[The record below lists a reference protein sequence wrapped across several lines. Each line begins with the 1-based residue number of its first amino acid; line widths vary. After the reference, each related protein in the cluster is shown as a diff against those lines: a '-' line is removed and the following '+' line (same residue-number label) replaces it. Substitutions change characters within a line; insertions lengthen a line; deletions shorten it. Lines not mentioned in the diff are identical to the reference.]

1 MAAAAAAGGVGGAA
15 AASANDDDVFATVDF
30 GDNLAAPLLQFQD
43 DGLTEL
49 MMDDGLTVIARGMGI
64 DRLILNLLQLYCDPS
79 MLVLVINFSPAD
91 LSFYLDQ
98 LAVAMP
104 LHPPRH
110 VTAEMSADARN
121 AVYLEAGVLFVT
133 SRILVVDMLL
143 GKVPTDLIMGLVVL
157 NGHRVTPTSTE
168 AFILR
173 LYRLNNHEGFIK
185 GFSDNPEALARGFNG
200 VEKTMKALWVRKL
213 FLWPRFHQSVTEALE
228 SKKQPKVKQVDMNQT
243 PRMQRIQIAIRE
255 LLMACLRELKQKRPG
270 LDMEHLSAETALL
283 SEFDRTLSRQL
294 DPVWHLLGAS
304 VKQLVKDIRTL
315 RNLVR
320 QLYNYDAV
328 SFFHYLEALRAS
340 STAFNENSSFL
351 FLDATDDLYSNA
363 KGRVFPPKP
372 KVKAEVS
379 TKGAHLSGS
388 AGGLAGAAPAV
399 GGVGSALVEP
409 SAAAAAAAA
418 VVEPAIDPRKKIE
431 VNPKWLAVDH
441 LIKVIAKEAG
451 EGDAGRTLVCVADGK
466 TAIQLADFFRFG
478 AEKVLGDQLLR
489 YERFKGGSV
498 TLAATFAN
506 KAPVAGPGSEAGRA
520 AKRRRRKRQ
529 TEATGN
535 AAATT
540 IEQVS
545 YAALQDEEIEAASI
559 AGAPDDELLACF
571 GEIDVGA
578 VVICAMKADGVTRSS
593 ASLEL
598 MLRDVQPRHVILVD
612 PELIAMRQ
620 LELYSYATPG
630 PPLSLYLC
638 NFRDSIQEQKFLTSI
653 RLERQAFEA
662 LIRAKQMMAVPE
674 DQDGRAGH
682 RQEMERSTVG
692 QTDALTYALGSPA
705 KRSRQEAVRGKVIVD
720 MREFRSSLPSL
731 VHARGMDIVPIT
743 LEVGDYV
750 LSPEICVER
759 KSIPDLIGS
768 LNSGR
773 LYTQALAMT
782 RYYNNAVLLIE
793 FEEGKAFT
801 LLGSGDVIG
810 EEVEFRNTMSKVV
823 LLLITFPSLRLL
835 WSRTP
840 TATAEAF
847 AALKKHQAEPDE
859 ALAASIATETTDI
872 LEKTDDGYAPGP
884 KALLSK
890 LPGITSSNIRKVMR
904 GVKNLRELSTMSL
917 AATQSLV
924 GKSGGKTLYDFFHN
938 SSGT

>member
-1 MAAAAAAGGVGGAA
+1 
-15 AASANDDDVFATVDF
+15 
-30 GDNLAAPLLQFQD
+30 
-43 DGLTEL
+43 
-49 MMDDGLTVIARGMGI
+49 
-64 DRLILNLLQLYCDPS
+64 
-79 MLVLVINFSPAD
+79 
-91 LSFYLDQ
+91 
-98 LAVAMP
+98 MP

-213 FLWPRFHQSVTEALE
+213 FLWPRFHQSGTTPVTPSLSAVHSYSCSPALVFSPPFSSHISLPVRACPHFPCCMFVVPTSLIPTPLSAFCFPMTQHIVTEALE

-379 TKGAHLSGS
+379 AKGAHLSGS

-409 SAAAAAAAA
+409 SAGAAAAAA

-782 RYYNNAVLLIE
+782 RCVVLNVAYSLGGNAVL
-793 FEEGKAFT
+793 
-801 LLGSGDVIG
+801 V
-810 EEVEFRNTMSKVV
+810 
-823 LLLITFPSLRLL
+823 
-835 WSRTP
+835 
-840 TATAEAF
+840 
-847 AALKKHQAEPDE
+847 
-859 ALAASIATETTDI
+859 
-872 LEKTDDGYAPGP
+872 
-884 KALLSK
+884 
-890 LPGITSSNIRKVMR
+890 
-904 GVKNLRELSTMSL
+904 
-917 AATQSLV
+917 
-924 GKSGGKTLYDFFHN
+924 
-938 SSGT
+938 